1 MSLVASG
8 PIGLERVELTVS
20 VCASIQFVAG
30 RVGDMA
36 SASRASI
43 HLSVVAQLDCTSGE
57 FARSAWRCRIHVRW
71 RRVGLVSNAG
81 RGLVSVRRIGLLL
94 LK

>member
-36 SASRASI
+36 CECVSLETALGLHLRRVSLGRRVRAAV
-43 HLSVVAQLDCTSGE
+43 HA
-57 FARSAWRCRIHVRW
+57 FRCMHGW
-71 RRVGLVSNAG
+71 RRVGLVSYAG
-81 RGLVSVRRIGLLL
+81 RGAVAVVS
-94 LK
+94 